1 MVCLFSKEE
10 FQVDELCTYLIE
22 HNIQIASTESFT
34 VGTFASRIGMHPG
47 ISKVYRGSVVSYQ
60 TMIKHKVLGIDQA
73 LIDHYGVVSSEI
85 AHDMATHGKAL
96 FDSDVCISFTGNAGP
111 DAMEGKKVGQIY
123 IGIAAYDDVYTFAY
137 ELSGS
142 RQEIVDQ
149 AISLGCVNLLKVLK
163 K

>member
-1 MVCLFSKEE
+1 M
-10 FQVDELCTYLIE
+10 DELCEFLIA
-22 HNIQIASTESFT
+22 HNIQIASVESFT

-60 TMIKHKVLGIDQA
+60 TMIKHRVLGIDQDI
-73 LIDHYGVVSSEI
+73 IDTYGVVSSQI
-85 AHDMATHGKAL
+85 AREMCTHGREL

-111 DAMEGKKVGQIY
+111 DAMEGKKVGLIY
-123 IGIAAYDDVYTFAY
+123 IGICYHDDVYTYEY
-137 ELSGS
+137 ELNGS

-149 AISLGCVNLLKVLK
+149 AITLGCANLLKAMK